1 VSGEGWA
8 RPAPPE
14 WSVAGALAAAALTA
28 VAAAGAVYAVGSYR
42 LDDPTI
48 LPIVAAG
55 LVAVALGLWR
65 LEYGLA
71 LLIVLTPFAE
81 NAPIAEPENARLRVA
96 LVVWAMVL
104 VGIQAVRSVLS
115 GRRLE
120 APPVFLGA
128 LAFVGAALASVPFAE
143 DGGAAL
149 AKFLL
154 LAGSVFIY
162 LLIGLFLDDW
172 RSLKPI
178 FAALLLVG
186 LLVSAHA
193 LWQYATGELSRV
205 GFISAT
211 GAVEYRIAS
220 FFSHP
225 NQLAGFVVLFVPLSV
240 GLYGVFESRLARA
253 GCVLLLL
260 LALPAA
266 IVTYSRGVLV
276 ALVALVLVFARSK
289 RAWPA
294 LAGAA
299 ALVVL
304 LAPAAWQDRVAD
316 VGRLDRPEIATR
328 LDFWDAALS
337 MFQAHPMLGVGL
349 NNFDVAYIDLEQT
362 GRSFLPGSG
371 LAPPASAHNLYLNTL
386 AEQGL
391 VGIAALL
398 LLILAAGRMVLALR
412 RSADPR
418 IRGFGLGLLGA
429 GIALLVSNLFDVTF
443 VDPKTSMLAWTL
455 LGVGAALERIDA
467 HERALG
473 AGSPEA

>member
-1 VSGEGWA
+1 VTGQSWA
-8 RPAPPE
+8 RAAVPQ
-14 WSVAGALAAAALTA
+14 WSAAGLLGAVALAAAA
-28 VAAAGAVYAVGSYR
+28 AAGAAYAFGSYR

-48 LPIVAAG
+48 LPIAAGG

-96 LVVWAMVL
+96 LVAWAMVL
-104 VGIQAVRSVLS
+104 VLIQGVRSVLS
-115 GRRLE
+115 GRKLE
-120 APPVFLGA
+120 APPVFVGA
-128 LAFVGAALASVPFAE
+128 LVFVGAALASVPFAAAE
-143 DGGAAL
+143 GAAA
-149 AKFLL
+149 AKFVL

-162 LLIGLFLDDW
+162 LLIAVFLDDW

-193 LWQYATGELSRV
+193 LWQYFTGDLSRV
-205 GFISAT
+205 GFISST

-220 FFSHP
+220 FFPHP

-240 GLYGVFESRLARA
+240 GLYSVFESRLAKA
-253 GCVLLLL
+253 GCVLLPV
-260 LALPAA
+260 LAIPAA
-266 IVTYSRGVLV
+266 ILTYSRGVLV
-276 ALVALVLVFARSK
+276 ALVALVLVLARSK

-294 LAGAA
+294 IAA
-299 ALVVL
+299 AAVLVVL
-304 LAPAAWQDRVAD
+304 LSPSAWQDRVAD
-316 VGRLDRPEIATR
+316 AGRLDRPEIATR

-337 MFQAHPMLGVGL
+337 MFQAHPVLGVGL
-349 NNFDVAYIDLEQT
+349 NSFDVAYIDLDTT

-371 LAPPASAHNLYLNTL
+371 LAPPESAHNLYLNTL

-398 LLILAAGRMVLALR
+398 LLVLAAGRMVLALR

-418 IRGFGLGLLGA
+418 IRNFGLGLLGA

-455 LGVGAALERIDA
+455 LGVGAALQRIDA
-467 HERALG
+467 RSRAPG
-473 AGSPEA
+473 A

>member
-1 VSGEGWA
+1 VSGQSWA
-8 RPAPPE
+8 RAAAPQ
-14 WSVAGALAAAALTA
+14 WSAAGALGAVALAAAAA
-28 VAAAGAVYAVGSYR
+28 VGAAYAFGSYR

-48 LPIVAAG
+48 LPIAAGG

-96 LVVWAMVL
+96 LVAWAMVL
-104 VGIQAVRSVLS
+104 VLIQGVRSVLF
-115 GRRLE
+115 GRKLE
-120 APPVFLGA
+120 APPVFVGA
-128 LAFVGAALASVPFAE
+128 LVFVGAALASVPFAAAE
-143 DGGAAL
+143 GAAA
-149 AKFLL
+149 AKFVL

-162 LLIGLFLDDW
+162 LLIAVFLDDW

-193 LWQYATGELSRV
+193 LWQYFTGDLSRV
-205 GFISAT
+205 GFISST

-220 FFSHP
+220 FFPHP

-240 GLYGVFESRLARA
+240 GLYSVFESKLAKA
-253 GCVLLLL
+253 GCVLLPL
-260 LALPAA
+260 LAIPAA
-266 IVTYSRGVLV
+266 IFTYSRGVLV
-276 ALVALVLVFARSK
+276 ALVALVLVLARSK

-294 LAGAA
+294 IAA
-299 ALVVL
+299 AAVLVVL
-304 LAPAAWQDRVAD
+304 LSPSAWQDRVAD
-316 VGRLDRPEIATR
+316 AGRLDRPEIATR

-337 MFQAHPMLGVGL
+337 MFQAHPVVGVGL
-349 NNFDVAYIDLEQT
+349 NSFDVAYVDLDTT

-371 LAPPASAHNLYLNTL
+371 LAPPESAHNLYLNTL

-391 VGIAALL
+391 VGIAALVL
-398 LLILAAGRMVLALR
+398 LVLAAGRMILALR

-418 IRGFGLGLLGA
+418 IRNFGLGLLGA

-455 LGVGAALERIDA
+455 LGVGAALQRIDA
-467 HERALG
+467 RSRAPG
-473 AGSPEA
+473 A

>member
-1 VSGEGWA
+1 MMEGWA
-8 RPAPPE
+8 RPAPPN
-14 WSVAGALAAAALTA
+14 WSVAGALGAVAFVA
-28 VAAAGAVYAVGSYR
+28 VAAAGAAYAFGSYR
-42 LDDPTI
+42 LDDPTV

-81 NAPIAEPENARLRVA
+81 NAPIAEPGNARLRVA
-96 LVVWAMVL
+96 LVGWAMVL
-104 VGIQAVRSVLS
+104 VLIQAVRSVLS
-115 GRRLE
+115 GRKLE
-120 APPVFLGA
+120 APPVFVGA
-128 LAFVGAALASVPFAE
+128 LVFVGAALASVPLAAA
-143 DGGAAL
+143 GGAAA
-149 AKFLL
+149 AKFVL

-162 LLIGLFLDDW
+162 LLIALFLDDW

-178 FAALLLVG
+178 FAALLIVG
-186 LLVSAHA
+186 LLVSGHA
-193 LWQYATGELSRV
+193 LWQFATGELSRV
-205 GFISAT
+205 GFISST
-211 GAVEYRIAS
+211 GAVEYRVAS
-220 FFSHP
+220 FFPHP

-240 GLYGVFESRLARA
+240 GLYSVFESRLARA
-253 GCVLLLL
+253 GCVLLPL

-276 ALVALVLVFARSK
+276 ALVALVLVLARSK

-294 LAGAA
+294 IGAA
-299 ALVVL
+299 AVLVVL

-328 LDFWDAALS
+328 LDFWDAAVS
-337 MFQAHPMLGVGL
+337 MFQAHPVLGVGL
-349 NNFDVAYIDLEQT
+349 NSFDVAYVDLEQT
-362 GRSFLPGSG
+362 GRSFLPGTG
-371 LAPPASAHNLYLNTL
+371 LAAPETAHSLYLNTL

-391 VGIAALL
+391 VGIAALV

-412 RSADPR
+412 RSADAR

-455 LGVGAALERIDA
+455 LGVGAALQRIDA
-467 HERALG
+467 RDRALG
-473 AGSPEA
+473 A